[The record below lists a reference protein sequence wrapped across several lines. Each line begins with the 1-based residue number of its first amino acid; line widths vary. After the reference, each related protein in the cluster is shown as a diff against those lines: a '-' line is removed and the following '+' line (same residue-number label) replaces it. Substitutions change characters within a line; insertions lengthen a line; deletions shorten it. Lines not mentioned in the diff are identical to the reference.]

1 MRAGSPL
8 PSGPLDLPTSTPV
21 PSLPALPLVGG
32 KHPPGVWPRGPVLV
46 AGDERG
52 MVLGALEAVQLG
64 GPEGWLG
71 WAGSCHIQP
80 LLYLDSGE
88 GDTGPV
94 CQGAAEAW
102 TGSEREDKGLQ
113 CESPPHHPLTQK
125 DLISLQV
132 LPHSSPPFKD
142 HL

>member
-1 MRAGSPL
+1 MGAGSPL

-21 PSLPALPLVGG
+21 PPLPAPPLVGG
-32 KHPPGVWPRGPVLV
+32 KHPPGVRPRGPVLM

-52 MVLGALEAVQLG
+52 VVLGALEAVQLG

-80 LLYLDSGE
+80 LLYLDPGE

-102 TGSEREDKGLQ
+102 TGSEREDKGL
-113 CESPPHHPLTQK
+113 SVNL
-125 DLISLQV
+125 LLAIL
-132 LPHSSPPFKD
+132 
-142 HL
+142 